1 MHPPPAWFLLPDVAM
16 SSVSFFTIGVT
27 DLPLVLYGQY
37 DPWYVILSCLIAV
50 FTSTMALQI
59 AGIGRLSHK
68 PLHRQIAI
76 FSGALALGGGIWAM
90 HFIGMLAFRLCVPV
104 SYDIRL
110 TLLSMLPSLAAS
122 WVALQL
128 LIQPT
133 LHWRQLIGGGVLVGG
148 GIGTM
153 HYSGMAAMQL
163 APLLRYDPWWFG
175 ASILLAVVLAI
186 LALRVRF
193 GLQNSTRL
201 RGWNNLLISGTVM
214 GAATV
219 GMHTLGMLA
228 ARFIGVTESAVPLPA
243 ASASFIT
250 TAVTLGTITLTLI
263 VLVANGLLRYRQL
276 FQSSLRDSE
285 RQYRS
290 LIGNLPGAAF
300 RRLVGGTMLFV
311 SDGIETLSG
320 WPVGRFFSG
329 QHDLLELVHPDDR
342 PAVLE
347 VWERA
352 IASAGRYTVEY
363 RMLLHDGG
371 TLQVWE
377 SGSVLHAEHSGNIWV
392 DGVIFDVSVPYRIKE
407 ELRAAKTIAEQAN
420 AAKSVF
426 LSTMSH
432 EIRTP
437 MNGII
442 GMTSLLI
449 ETPLD
454 AGQREF
460 ARIIATSAEAL
471 LNVINDILDFSRIEA
486 GKLTVESVPFDLT
499 ATVTGC
505 TDVIAAKAETK
516 GLSLTCSIDPALSVL
531 VMGDAGRLRQ
541 ILLNLLSNALKFTA
555 CGAIDLRVT
564 RVASKGAQSGVRF
577 TVRDS
582 GIGIDDKH
590 AADLFIPF
598 HQIDGSITRKY
609 GGTGLGLSI
618 TKRLVELM
626 GGTIGFESVPG
637 QGSLFWTELPFVAV
651 NGASMVVPNSAPATA
666 RIVAGNSDQL
676 VLVVDDSTINQI
688 VAVRQLARLGHAAHT
703 AGDGE
708 QALAMLALQHYAVI
722 LMDCQMP
729 VMDGFETTRL
739 IRAGEA
745 GTARHRT
752 IVAMTA
758 NAMKGDRE
766 RCLHAGMDD
775 YLSKPIAFEEL
786 ERMMA
791 TWLVRSGT
799 ATLPVE

>member
-1 MHPPPAWFLLPDVAM
+1 MNFLPFL
-16 SSVSFFTIGVT
+16 TIDVT
-27 DLPLVLYGQY
+27 DLPLFLYGVY
-37 DPWYVILSCLIAV
+37 DPWRITLSCLIAV

-59 AGIGRLSHK
+59 AGIGRLSHR
-68 PLHRQIAI
+68 PLHRQIAL

-104 SYDIRL
+104 SYDVRI

-128 LIQPT
+128 LSQPT
-133 LHWRQLIGGGVLVGG
+133 LCWRQLLVGGVLVGA

-163 APLLRYDPWWFG
+163 APLLRYDPWWFA
-175 ASILLAVVLAI
+175 ASILLAMLLAI
-186 LALRVRF
+186 LALWVRF
-193 GLQNSTRL
+193 GLQESTRL
-201 RGWNNLLISGTVM
+201 RSWQNLLISGTVM

-219 GMHTLGMLA
+219 GMHTLGMFA
-228 ARFIGVTESAVPLPA
+228 ARFIGVAESAIPIPA
-243 ASASFIT
+243 ASAGFISI
-250 TAVTLGTITLTLI
+250 AVTLGTVTLTLI
-263 VLVANGLLRYRQL
+263 VLAANALLRTRQL
-276 FQSSLRDSE
+276 FQSTLRDRE

-300 RRLVGGTMLFV
+300 RRLVGGNMLFI
-311 SDGIETLSG
+311 SEGIETLSG
-320 WPVGRFFSG
+320 WPAERFFAG
-329 QHDLLELVHPDDR
+329 QQDLLELVHPEDQC
-342 PAVLE
+342 AVRE
-347 VWERA
+347 VWCQA
-352 IASAGRYTVEY
+352 IASSGRYTVEY
-363 RMLLHDGG
+363 RMRLRDGG

-377 SGSVLHAEHSGNIWV
+377 SGSVLHAEHSADIWV
-392 DGVIFDVSVPYRIKE
+392 DGVIFDVSQPHRIKE

-449 ETPLD
+449 DTPLD
-454 AGQREF
+454 AEQRGF
-460 ARIIATSAEAL
+460 ARIIESSADAL

-486 GKLTVESVPFDLT
+486 GKLTVESVPFDLS

-505 TDVIAAKAETK
+505 IDVIAAKAESK
-516 GLSLTCSIDPALSVL
+516 GLALRCTMDPALSAL
-531 VMGDAGRLRQ
+531 VIGDAGRLRQ

-555 CGAIDLRVT
+555 TGAIEVGVT
-564 RVASKGAQSGVRF
+564 PLVSKGTQSGVRIS
-577 TVRDS
+577 VRDS
-582 GIGIDDKH
+582 GIGIDQKN

-637 QGSLFWTELPFVAV
+637 QGTLFWTELPLTAPTDLPMATQWACPVPAV
-651 NGASMVVPNSAPATA
+651 
-666 RIVAGNSDQL
+666 
-676 VLVVDDSTINQI
+676 VVDDHSAHLVLIVEDNPINQL
-688 VAVRQLARLGHAAHT
+688 VAVRQLARLGYAAHT
-703 AGDGE
+703 AGNGE
-708 QALAMLALQHYAVI
+708 EALAMLESQRYAVI

-729 VMDGFETTRL
+729 VMDGFEATRL
-739 IRAGEA
+739 IRASEV
-745 GTARHRT
+745 GTAHHRT

-758 NAMKGDRE
+758 NAMQGDRE
-766 RCLHAGMDD
+766 RCLRAGMDD
-775 YLSKPIAFEEL
+775 YLSKPIVFEDL

-791 TWLVRSGT
+791 ACLARACAGHM
-799 ATLPVE
+799 AID

>member
-1 MHPPPAWFLLPDVAM
+1 MNFL
-16 SSVSFFTIGVT
+16 SFFTIEVT
-27 DLPLVLYGQY
+27 DLPLLLYGVV
-37 DPWYVILSCLIAV
+37 DPWRIILSCLIAV
-50 FTSTMALQI
+50 FTSTMAMQI

-104 SYDIRL
+104 SYDVRL
-110 TLLSMLPSLAAS
+110 TLLSMLPGLAAS

-128 LIQPT
+128 LTQPT
-133 LHWRQLIGGGVLVGG
+133 LHWRQLIVGGVLVGG

-175 ASILLAVVLAI
+175 ASILLAVMLAI
-186 LALRVRF
+186 LALWVRF

-201 RGWNNLLISGTVM
+201 HGWQNLLISGTVM
-214 GAATV
+214 GAAIV
-219 GMHTLGMLA
+219 GMHTLGMFA
-228 ARFIGVTESAVPLPA
+228 ARFIGVAESAVPLPV
-243 ASASFIT
+243 ASAGFISIT
-250 TAVTLGTITLTLI
+250 VTLGTVMLTLI
-263 VLVANGLLRYRQL
+263 VLAANGLLRYRQL
-276 FQSSLRDSE
+276 FQSTLRDSE

-300 RRLVGGTMLFV
+300 RRLVGGNMLFI

-320 WPVGRFFSG
+320 WPAGRFFEG
-329 QHDLLELVHPDDR
+329 QQDLLELVHPDDQ

-347 VWERA
+347 VWDRA
-352 IASAGRYTVEY
+352 IADSGRYTVEY
-363 RMLLHDGG
+363 RMLLRDGG
-371 TLQVWE
+371 LLQVWE
-377 SGSVLHAEHSGNIWV
+377 SGSVLHAEHSGSVWV

-454 AGQREF
+454 TEQREF
-460 ARIIATSAEAL
+460 ARIIATSADAL

-486 GKLTVESVPFDLT
+486 GKLTVESVPFDLS
-499 ATVTGC
+499 ASVTGC
-505 TDVIAAKAETK
+505 MDVIAAKADDK
-516 GLSLTCSIDPALSVL
+516 GLSLTCLIDPALPAL
-531 VMGDAGRLRQ
+531 VMGDACRLRQ

-555 CGAIDLRVT
+555 TGTIDVCVT
-564 RVASKGAQSGVRF
+564 PVVSNGTQSGVRF
-577 TVRDS
+577 AVRDS
-582 GIGIDDKH
+582 GIGIDESK

-637 QGSLFWTELPFVAV
+637 QGALFWTELPLVAAMDV
-651 NGASMVVPNSAPATA
+651 SMVTSASAP
-666 RIVAGNSDQL
+666 VAAHIAADNTDLL
-676 VLVVDDSTINQI
+676 VLVVDDSPINQI
-688 VAVRQLARLGHAAHT
+688 VAVRQLARLGYAAHT
-703 AGDGE
+703 AGNGE
-708 QALAMLALQHYAVI
+708 EALAMLELQHYAVI

-729 VMDGFETTRL
+729 VMDGFETTRQ
-739 IRAGEA
+739 IRTGEL

-758 NAMKGDRE
+758 NAMQGDRE

-775 YLSKPIAFEEL
+775 YLSKPIAFGEL
-786 ERMMA
+786 DRMMA
-791 TWLVRSGT
+791 ACLVRSGSVK
-799 ATLPVE
+799 LLVD

>member
-1 MHPPPAWFLLPDVAM
+1 MTMDFL
-16 SSVSFFTIGVT
+16 SFFTLNMT
-27 DLPLVLYGQY
+27 ESPLVLYGVY
-37 DPWYVILSCLIAV
+37 DPWRLILSCLLAV

-76 FSGALALGGGIWAM
+76 FTGALALGGGIWAM

-104 SYDIRL
+104 SYDVQL

-128 LIQPT
+128 LTQPT
-133 LHWRQLIGGGVLVGG
+133 LHRHQLIIGGVLVGS

-175 ASILLAVVLAI
+175 ASILLAILLAI
-186 LALRVRF
+186 LALWVRF
-193 GLQNSTRL
+193 GLQHSTRL
-201 RGWNNLLISGTVM
+201 RGWQNLLLSGTVM
-214 GAATV
+214 GAAIV

-228 ARFIGVTESAVPLPA
+228 ARFIGVAESAVPLA
-243 ASASFIT
+243 ATSAGFISI
-250 TAVTLGTITLTLI
+250 AVTLGTVTLTLF
-263 VLVANGLLRYRQL
+263 VLAANGLLRYRQL
-276 FQSSLRDSE
+276 FQNTLRDSE

-300 RRLVGGTMLFV
+300 RRLVGGCMLFV

-320 WPVGRFFSG
+320 WPAERFFAG
-329 QHDLLELVHPDDR
+329 QQDLIELVHPDDQ
-342 PAVLE
+342 PAVRE
-347 VWERA
+347 VWRQA
-352 IASAGRYTVEY
+352 IASSGRYTVEY
-363 RMLLHDGG
+363 RMLLRDGG

-392 DGVIFDVSVPYRIKE
+392 DGVIFDVSLPHRIKE

-449 ETPLD
+449 ETQLD
-454 AGQREF
+454 AEQREF
-460 ARIIATSAEAL
+460 TRLIETSAEGL

-486 GKLTVESVPFDLT
+486 GKLTVESVPFDLSV
-499 ATVTGC
+499 AVTGC
-505 TDVIAAKAETK
+505 IDVLAAKAADK
-516 GLSLTCSIDPALSVL
+516 GLSLTCSMDPALSMRVL
-531 VMGDAGRLRQ
+531 GDAGRLRQ

-555 CGAIDLRVT
+555 AGSIDVRVT
-564 RVASKGAQSGVRF
+564 RVVSQGVQSGARF

-582 GIGIDDKH
+582 GIGIAEKN

-598 HQIDGSITRKY
+598 HQIDGSITRQY

-637 QGSLFWTELPFVAV
+637 QGSLFWTELPLVPTTDLPMATKP
-651 NGASMVVPNSAPATA
+651 ASPAP
-666 RIVAGNSDQL
+666 
-676 VLVVDDSTINQI
+676 VLVVEDHPAHRILIVEDNPVNQI
-688 VAVRQLARLGHAAHT
+688 VAVRQLARLGYAAHV
-703 AGDGE
+703 AANGE
-708 QALAMLALQHYAVI
+708 EALAMLELQHYTII

-729 VMDGFETTRL
+729 VMDGFEATRL
-739 IRAGEA
+739 IRAGEV
-745 GTARHRT
+745 GTAQHRT

-758 NAMKGDRE
+758 NAMQGDRE
-766 RCLHAGMDD
+766 RCLYAGMDD
-775 YLSKPIAFEEL
+775 YLSKPISFDEL
-786 ERMMA
+786 ERVMVRCLALPCTVQVA
-791 TWLVRSGT
+791 TD
-799 ATLPVE
+799 

>member
-1 MHPPPAWFLLPDVAM
+1 MH
-16 SSVSFFTIGVT
+16 SGSFFTIEVT
-27 DLPLVLYGQY
+27 DLPLVLYGVY
-37 DPWYVILSCLIAV
+37 DPWRIILSCVIAV
-50 FTSTMALQI
+50 FTATMALQI

-68 PLHRQIAI
+68 PLHRQIAV

-104 SYDIRL
+104 SYDVRL

-128 LIQPT
+128 LTRRT
-133 LHWRQLIGGGVLVGG
+133 LYWRQLIVGGVLVGG

-175 ASILLAVVLAI
+175 ASILLAVMLAI

-201 RGWNNLLISGTVM
+201 RGWQNLLISGTVM

-228 ARFIGVTESAVPLPA
+228 ARFIGVAESAVPLPA

-263 VLVANGLLRYRQL
+263 VLAANGLLRYRQL
-276 FQSSLRDSE
+276 FQSTLRDSE

-300 RRLVGGTMLFV
+300 RRLVGGNMLFV

-320 WPVGRFFSG
+320 WPVGRFFEG
-329 QHDLLELVHPDDR
+329 QQDLLELVHPDDQ
-342 PAVLE
+342 PAVLQ
-347 VWERA
+347 VWDRA
-352 IASAGRYTVEY
+352 IADSGRYTVEY
-363 RMLLHDGG
+363 RMLLRDGG
-371 TLQVWE
+371 SLQVWE
-377 SGSVLHAEHSGNIWV
+377 SGSVLHAEHSGSVWV

-454 AGQREF
+454 AEQREF
-460 ARIIATSAEAL
+460 ARIIATSADAL

-499 ATVTGC
+499 VSVTGC
-505 TDVIAAKAETK
+505 MDVIAAKADDK
-516 GLSLTCSIDPALSVL
+516 GLSLTCLIDPALPAL
-531 VMGDAGRLRQ
+531 VMGDACRLRQ

-555 CGAIDLRVT
+555 TGAIDVCVT
-564 RVASKGAQSGVRF
+564 PVVSNGTQSGVRF
-577 TVRDS
+577 AVRDS
-582 GIGIDDKH
+582 GIGIDENK

-626 GGTIGFESVPG
+626 GGIIGFESVPG
-637 QGSLFWTELPFVAV
+637 QGALFWTELPLVATMDV
-651 NGASMVVPNSAPATA
+651 SMVTPASAPAAA
-666 RIVAGNSDQL
+666 RIVADNADLL
-676 VLVVDDSTINQI
+676 VLVVDDSPINQL
-688 VAVRQLARLGHAAHT
+688 VAVRQLARLGYAAHT

-708 QALAMLALQHYAVI
+708 QALAMVELQHYAVI

-729 VMDGFETTRL
+729 VMDGFETTRQ
-739 IRAGEA
+739 IRTGEL

-758 NAMKGDRE
+758 DAMQGDRE

-775 YLSKPIAFEEL
+775 YLSKPIAFGEL

-791 TWLVRSGT
+791 SCLVRSGSVK
-799 ATLPVE
+799 LPVD